1 MSRSQKYRITPTL
14 KSKIEK
20 ADSYGLGPTSVKLC
34 NSDGEPAS
42 VQLGDSVPS
51 DEIERMK
58 EILFILDKFKISDN
72 AYHEIVMKTEISP
85 NFILSSVLGKKTN
98 NTFAI
103 NRTLGNIPRA
113 YVSLRSELTD
123 IIKNRTTNHEDKLQI
138 KISGDGTKVTR
149 ISNFIVISFSILSA

>member
-1 MSRSQKYRITPTL
+1 
-14 KSKIEK
+14 
-20 ADSYGLGPTSVKLC
+20 
-34 NSDGEPAS
+34 
-42 VQLGDSVPS
+42 
-51 DEIERMK
+51 MK